1 MDVSCK
7 RWHSRAQ
14 TKLVPGRVES
24 ALVRFW
30 TQCEGSKHCNKWIL
44 ILTIPLRLNAILRNL
59 KVKLFLEKRCKCFSF
74 YNQCTRCSSKMSWL
88 QWKVSKTPNR
98 AYLRSCSFPN
108 LSHSETLLPTNG
120 GTWWNVWCNMW
131 LNITPWC
138 IIHRHRFQ
146 NPNTSRENHPLWAL
160 HWAAF
165 YIFVI
170 IIVQGCL
177 RGSRDVSYKLL
188 IIEVHIDQKWPEMAR
203 TCQPR
208 HIVVGEFVRA
218 VIHDPSAHFVIRH
231 YFLPRWGPRKGAAR
245 IERFNKCVCWDFHE
259 GELFIYEC
267 KDGNVQNLWKVSG
280 SAFSEA
286 F

>member
-120 GTWWNVWCNMW
+120 GTWWHVWCNMRP
-131 LNITPWC
+131 NITPWFHGAQS
-138 IIHRHRFQ
+138 IGIDFRLQTLPGKITPSELLTGR
-146 NPNTSRENHPLWAL
+146 PSTS
-160 HWAAF
+160 
-165 YIFVI
+165 
-170 IIVQGCL
+170 
-177 RGSRDVSYKLL
+177 SS
-188 IIEVHIDQKWPEMAR
+188 
-203 TCQPR
+203 
-208 HIVVGEFVRA
+208 
-218 VIHDPSAHFVIRH
+218 S
-231 YFLPRWGPRKGAAR
+231 
-245 IERFNKCVCWDFHE
+245 
-259 GELFIYEC
+259 
-267 KDGNVQNLWKVSG
+267 S
-280 SAFSEA
+280 
-286 F
+286 